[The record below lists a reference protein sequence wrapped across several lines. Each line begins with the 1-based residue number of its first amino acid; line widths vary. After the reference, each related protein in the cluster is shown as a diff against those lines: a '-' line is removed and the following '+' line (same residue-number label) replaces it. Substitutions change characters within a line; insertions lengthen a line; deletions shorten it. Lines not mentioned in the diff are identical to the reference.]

1 MDAFNKS
8 KLSGKHL
15 VGLRVIEPIN
25 LAPGVYN
32 SIDPTAADFFEP
44 EHFYVLGRKIH
55 KSRFLYFADNIPPQV
70 LKPVYLFFGIPL
82 AQLAFT
88 YVQDFY
94 KAKDVCTRILQKFSC
109 SAISTDIEKLIY
121 ANGKNAVKD
130 RISTIAK
137 YRDNDSILV
146 LDKENEEFSQTNTP
160 LAGLKEMWYA
170 SLELIPM
177 IFGIPAT
184 KLLEISP
191 SGFNSTGEFEMRNF
205 YDSVHTKQSNV
216 FDAPLKRLLEV
227 ICYTKGFD
235 PDILAWSWKSL
246 FKMSDKETAEVNR
259 MEADTAQ
266 IYYNMGVVGND
277 DIAKRLINDKDSG
290 YNNIEIP
297 ERIDPFQ
304 VGEEGPEVPQ
314 DETEETEPEQEQEPE
329 GTAEESSD
337 IEKSDVKDEAPKSWF
352 KKLFN
357 IK

>member
-1 MDAFNKS
+1 
-8 KLSGKHL
+8 
-15 VGLRVIEPIN
+15 
-25 LAPGVYN
+25 
-32 SIDPTAADFFEP
+32 
-44 EHFYVLGRKIH
+44 
-55 KSRFLYFADNIPPQV
+55 
-70 LKPVYLFFGIPL
+70 
-82 AQLAFT
+82 
-88 YVQDFY
+88 
-94 KAKDVCTRILQKFSC
+94 
-109 SAISTDIEKLIY
+109 
-121 ANGKNAVKD
+121 
-130 RISTIAK
+130 
-137 YRDNDSILV
+137 
-146 LDKENEEFSQTNTP
+146 
-160 LAGLKEMWYA
+160 LAGVKEMWYA

-314 DETEETEPEQEQEPE
+314 DETEETEPEQEQDPE
-329 GTAEESSD
+329 ETTEENSD